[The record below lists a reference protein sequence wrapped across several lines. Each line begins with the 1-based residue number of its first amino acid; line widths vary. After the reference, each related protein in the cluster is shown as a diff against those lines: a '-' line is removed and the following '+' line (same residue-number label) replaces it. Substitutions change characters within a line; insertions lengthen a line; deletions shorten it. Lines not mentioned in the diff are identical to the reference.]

1 MTKLINQL
9 IEHELIA
16 ERMLGS
22 DLKRD
27 QLNFIY
33 NTILYIFN
41 TPVKDKLL
49 GEAPD
54 NEIVIEHVI
63 PKLTVLR
70 YLDHIV
76 RVNRWNLN
84 SPIYHYYY

>member
-1 MTKLINQL
+1 MIKLINQL
-9 IEHELIA
+9 IEQELIA

-22 DLKRD
+22 ELKRD
-27 QLNFIY
+27 QLNFLF
-33 NTILYIFN
+33 NTVLYIFK

-49 GEAPD
+49 GEGPER
-54 NEIVIEHVI
+54 EIVTEHVI

-76 RVNRWNLN
+76 RVSKLFFFKV
-84 SPIYHYYY
+84 Y